1 MGTLGVHRGVHGLL
15 RRSGL
20 GNAHR
25 GGDAGGG
32 GGGATTTGCEGPASD
47 GPMWQPDSA
56 PSSSALLVRAT
67 PRYGGCPPPPLRLPA
82 RGASAADGPDG
93 PPPMTAVARR
103 DVRPPRRSNALPHGR
118 ARRSARRYGRAAARA
133 RLTAAGRGGRG
144 RAGGGVA
151 DAASGG
157 GGSLQGLMSRWWPS
171 RSEYRCALAYLW
183 LASLGKRVII
193 SGTPTNTSDTVV
205 HEAVFNGATVRR
217 VQMMLEASNVRPG
230 MRSVQLLKKGLA
242 QKLPKGQHRRTT
254 PYGNRCRILLIPEFC
269 PGGQRLTCGPT
280 LSTNQMRPWD

>member
-1 MGTLGVHRGVHGLL
+1 
-15 RRSGL
+15 
-20 GNAHR
+20 
-25 GGDAGGG
+25 
-32 GGGATTTGCEGPASD
+32 
-47 GPMWQPDSA
+47 
-56 PSSSALLVRAT
+56 
-67 PRYGGCPPPPLRLPA
+67 
-82 RGASAADGPDG
+82 
-93 PPPMTAVARR
+93 
-103 DVRPPRRSNALPHGR
+103 
-118 ARRSARRYGRAAARA
+118 
-133 RLTAAGRGGRG
+133 
-144 RAGGGVA
+144 
-151 DAASGG
+151 
-157 GGSLQGLMSRWWPS
+157 MSRWWPS